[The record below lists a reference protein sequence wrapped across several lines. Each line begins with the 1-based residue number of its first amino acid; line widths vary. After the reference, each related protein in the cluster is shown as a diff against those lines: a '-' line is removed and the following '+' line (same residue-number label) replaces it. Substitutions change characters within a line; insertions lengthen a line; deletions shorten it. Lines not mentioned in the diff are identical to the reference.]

1 MKNYVWLLLFL
12 ATFGL
17 AGLFWYSGKGASK
30 PANEDKNPIDQTLE
44 GNTILEGPSGGVP
57 GARTD
62 APSRPQVP
70 QNNNQYSPPPSSGDG
85 QNFQSPPPSFDP
97 PQYEPPPY
105 EPPPYDQVPPP
116 PPPQKMDEFDND
128 PVSPPP
134 PMEPPSFNNEGD
146 YVPPPPPDG
155 DDL

>member
-1 MKNYVWLLLFL
+1 MKNYVWLLMFL
-12 ATFGL
+12 AAFGL
-17 AGLFWYSGKGASK
+17 AGLFWYSKKDEKKAGKDEKSA
-30 PANEDKNPIDQTLE
+30 IDQTLD
-44 GNTILEGPSGGVP
+44 GLTPPIDSGAGALP

-62 APSRPQVP
+62 APSRPNPQVP
-70 QNNNQYSPPPSSGDG
+70 HNNGQNTPPTEG
-85 QNFQSPPPSFDP
+85 QNFQPPPPSFDP

-116 PPPQKMDEFDND
+116 PPQKMDEFDND

-134 PMEPPSFNNEGD
+134 PMEPPAFNNDGD